1 MRLTSVL
8 RTDVKRMAKN
18 TKVIQPENIATT
30 IAAQLAKQTG
40 PAVTQYELACLVYQC
55 LPNKKSTTAA
65 TKKQLEEVLKL
76 LQQFHLIRPIEPF
89 AETRGYQLFGY
100 ERSTAIEL
108 ACSLDPFA
116 YVSHL
121 SAMEHYGLT
130 DRFSQLV
137 YLTRPKA
144 SEWVTLA
151 KAKMNR
157 DLGQQTENFLKLG
170 YPKLIRPTFKK
181 LSGITVHLLERS
193 NQGAFRTTAHSSL
206 RVATIG
212 RVFLDMLRE
221 PALCG
226 GLQHV
231 VDVYTNHAKK
241 YLPFVVDELNTHGAP
256 IDKVRAGYLLSEVC
270 KLDHPAFADWEKF
283 AQRGGSRKLDPEA
296 EFEPFFSDRWKLS
309 INLPSLLNNENTF
322 E

>member
-1 MRLTSVL
+1 
-8 RTDVKRMAKN
+8 MAKN
-18 TKVIQPENIATT
+18 IKTIQPEQIATT

-40 PAVTQYELACLVYQC
+40 PAVTQYELACLVYQS
-55 LPNKKSTTAA
+55 LPDKKLATTSA
-65 TKKQLEEVLKL
+65 KKQLEEVLGL

-89 AETRGYQLFGY
+89 TETRGYQLFGH
-100 ERSTAIEL
+100 ERCTVIEL

-144 SEWVTLA
+144 SEWAALA
-151 KAKMNR
+151 KAKMER
-157 DLGQQTENFLKLG
+157 DLGKQTEKFLKLG
-170 YPKLIRPTFKK
+170 YPKLIRPTFQK
-181 LSGITVHLLERS
+181 LAGITVNLLERS

-231 VDVYTNHAKK
+231 VDIYTNHAKK
-241 YLPFVVDELNTHGAP
+241 YLAFVVDELNTHGAP

-270 KLDHPAFADWEKF
+270 KLDHLAFADWEKF
-283 AQRGGSRKLDPEA
+283 AQRGGSRKLDPEG
-296 EFEPFFSDRWKLS
+296 EFEPFYSERWKLS

>member
-1 MRLTSVL
+1 
-8 RTDVKRMAKN
+8 MAKN
-18 TKVIQPENIATT
+18 IEIIQPEKIATT

-40 PAVTQYELACLVYQC
+40 PAITQYELACLVYQC
-55 LPNKKSTTAA
+55 IPNKKSTTAT
-65 TKKQLEEVLKL
+65 TKKQFNEILAL

-89 AETRGYQLFGY
+89 TETRGYQLFGH
-100 ERSTAIEL
+100 ERGTVIEL
-108 ACSLDPFA
+108 ACRLDPFA

-144 SEWVTLA
+144 SEWAALA
-151 KAKMNR
+151 KAKMER
-157 DLGQQTENFLKLG
+157 DLEKQTENYLKLG
-170 YPKLIRPTFKK
+170 YPKLIRPTFQK
-181 LSGITVHLLERS
+181 LAGITVNLLERS

-221 PALCG
+221 PSLCG

-231 VDVYTNHAKK
+231 VDIYTNHAKK
-241 YLPFVVDELNTHGAP
+241 YLAFIVDELNTHGAP
-256 IDKVRAGYLLSEVC
+256 IDKVRSGYLLSEVC

-283 AQRGGSRKLDPEA
+283 AQRGGSRKLDHGG
-296 EFEPFFSDRWKLS
+296 EFEPFYSERWKLS